1 MPADY
6 DPARREFLAA
16 LAAGGLL
23 APAAGSAAAQPTPPP
38 DPPRDLPPTGADLGS
53 LFPEL
58 EKLAGDRRYAL
69 SFLGDRFRSLDE
81 FRAAARPRVFELL
94 GYRPEPVD
102 PKPEIVERVD
112 CGDHVR
118 ERVVFATAQH
128 VRVPAYVLVPKG
140 LTKPAP
146 AVVDLH
152 SHGGMFLFGKEKV
165 IDLGRNHPVMEE
177 YHRRNYE
184 GRPTA
189 TALVRRGY
197 VVVTIDAF
205 FFGERRL
212 LLDADRGHG
221 WDRARYSLD
230 DVKHL
235 NQQCRNKESTLA
247 KGLALVGLTWPRVV
261 VWDDIRTVD
270 YLVTRPEVD
279 AKRIGCV
286 GVSMGG
292 YRAAYLAALDER
304 VRAACV
310 TGFMSAVRPMVKAH
324 LDTHSWVHFL
334 PGLHRDLDLPDV
346 ATLAAPRALMVQ
358 QCAQDGLFPLAG
370 MKAAVDT
377 IGAAYAKAGAAGQFA
392 GRFYDVPHRFGVAMQ
407 DEAFDWFDRHLKG

>member
-1 MPADY
+1 
-6 DPARREFLAA
+6 LAT
-16 LAAGGLL
+16 AGGLL
-23 APAAGSAAAQPTPPP
+23 PAAAGQPAAPLRPAPVPPP
-38 DPPRDLPPTGADLGS
+38 KGPDLGS
-53 LFPEL
+53 LFADL
-58 EKLAGDRRYAL
+58 EALAGDSRYPD
-69 SFLGDRFRSLDE
+69 SFLGGRFRSLAE
-81 FRAAARPRVFELL
+81 FHTAVRPKVFELL
-94 GYRPEPVD
+94 GYRPEKVD
-102 PKPEIVERVD
+102 PKAEVVERVD

-118 ERVVFATAQH
+118 ERVTFATAPRA
-128 VRVPAYVLVPKG
+128 RVPAYVLVPKG

-165 IDLGRNHPVMEE
+165 VDLGRNHPAMEE

-197 VVVTIDAF
+197 VVITIDAF

-212 LLDADRGHG
+212 LLDTDRGYG
-221 WDRARYSLD
+221 WDRSKYSLD
-230 DVKHL
+230 DVKYL

-247 KGLALVGLTWPRVV
+247 KGLALLGLTWPGVV

-304 VRAACV
+304 IRAACV
-310 TGFMSAVRPMVKAH
+310 TGFMSAVRPMVQAH

-346 ATLAAPRALMVQ
+346 ATLATPRALVVQ

-370 MKAAVDT
+370 MKEAVEK

-392 GRFYDVPHRFGVAMQ
+392 GRFYDVPHRFSVPMQ